1 MKKGLCL
8 LSLLLLFFSSSNVVG
23 AEEERSWQ
31 DETIYYITIDR
42 FNNSDFTNDFEVDA
56 KDPNKFHGGDFQ
68 GIIDRLDYIKE
79 MGFSVIALSSI
90 FEVDGYKNSKIK
102 DYFKTGANF
111 GSMKKLQELVDLA
124 HQKKMKV
131 ILDFPIMEGMDQN
144 TLIDVAKWWIEE
156 AKVDGYIL
164 DLGQGVSP
172 KLLQNLSRE
181 AKEVKEDF
189 IILADFQ
196 TGEQVEGID
205 GFFDYSFNENLRAA
219 FSKSNQSLQAVA
231 TNVANIKPVHFLD
244 NQHTHRF
251 TRDIINLNEHP
262 GPRWKLAL
270 TYLYTTPGI
279 PFVFYGS
286 EIALDGGEE
295 PDNQRQMDFRTDKDL
310 IDYLTNIAAVREKL
324 PALRRGSFEL
334 LYENQG
340 MVVYKR
346 EYKGETAVVAI
357 NNTTKSQAV
366 TLTSEL
372 EDGKELRGLLNGDLV
387 KSEDGAYKLIVD
399 RDEAEIYVLAEKS
412 GLNIPLIS
420 TSAAVVILFLG
431 FLFLVKKRSRN
442 A

>member
-1 MKKGLCL
+1 M
-8 LSLLLLFFSSSNVVG
+8 
-23 AEEERSWQ
+23 
-31 DETIYYITIDR
+31 
-42 FNNSDFTNDFEVDA
+42 
-56 KDPNKFHGGDFQ
+56 
-68 GIIDRLDYIKE
+68 
-79 MGFSVIALSSI
+79 
-90 FEVDGYKNSKIK
+90 
-102 DYFKTGANF
+102 
-111 GSMKKLQELVDLA
+111 
-124 HQKKMKV
+124 
-131 ILDFPIMEGMDQN
+131 
-144 TLIDVAKWWIEE
+144 
-156 AKVDGYIL
+156 
-164 DLGQGVSP
+164 
-172 KLLQNLSRE
+172 
-181 AKEVKEDF
+181 
-189 IILADFQ
+189 
-196 TGEQVEGID
+196 
-205 GFFDYSFNENLRAA
+205 
-219 FSKSNQSLQAVA
+219 
-231 TNVANIKPVHFLD
+231 
-244 NQHTHRF
+244 
-251 TRDIINLNEHP
+251 
-262 GPRWKLAL
+262 